1 MVDKNEAVWYPI
13 KVAADEDGTA
23 PWQMNSNA
31 TLNIPIQKGE
41 GDLAR
46 PSARM
51 EEIQRDK
58 KEFNTT

>member
-13 KVAADEDGTA
+13 KVAADEDGKA

>member
-1 MVDKNEAVWYPI
+1 
-13 KVAADEDGTA
+13 
-23 PWQMNSNA
+23 MNSNA

-41 GDLAR
+41 EDLAR
-46 PSARM
+46 PSGRM